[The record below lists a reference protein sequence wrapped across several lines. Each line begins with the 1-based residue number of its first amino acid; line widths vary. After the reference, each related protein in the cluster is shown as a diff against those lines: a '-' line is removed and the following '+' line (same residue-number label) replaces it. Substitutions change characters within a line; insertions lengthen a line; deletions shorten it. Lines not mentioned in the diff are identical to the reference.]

1 MASNFFD
8 SIIANATKP
17 ISYEQLM
24 SGSTLFP
31 TGVKTNT
38 APVPISSGTPSTYSP
53 GPLLTPQNVNSIPNT
68 FTSGFSSVLNN
79 QTGAQPSGATGD
91 YYTSRYGGVPQQPAP
106 VQQPAPATQ
115 QGPTKQSAAPAQLP
129 PPPNIPNPEEA
140 KILSSL
146 AAFSNGGNLNTF
158 QPSDLASGQK
168 TAYQNM
174 LEQAM
179 QYYLGYDTSPEAK
192 RLLELQTN
200 LGKLQGAQTQSLAQI
215 ETTPGLTSFQSGRR
229 QQALAQAAGGVTEP
243 LIAEIN
249 AITGRQEA
257 AQKRMTSALGVAEML
272 KPSTLGAPIIDE
284 QGNATIV
291 TSDPMTGGYHTI
303 NLGKLGSA
311 KPASSDI
318 AEYEYAKQNGQFN
331 GSFLQF
337 LAQKTSATT
346 KASTTGGSSGDLTT
360 LAQSVLDNPELFN
373 QLTPTLKGK
382 IAPLLARV
390 GFTGFGKSLS
400 DGALLK
406 INDTKTG
413 IRELGNIGVEAE
425 NLKAYTG
432 PLAGLISQIPG
443 TQTQKLRAG
452 IDRVRQIVGKALE
465 GGVLRKED
473 EEKYMRI
480 LPAITDLPSVVAYK
494 IQQVTAQMEND
505 MNSYISLQAGAG
517 RDTSGVQTSQQNS
530 YAPGTIL
537 TNASGQKGRVEADGS
552 ITIIQ

>member
-1 MASNFFD
+1 MAGTFFD
-8 SIIANATKP
+8 NIFNSVLARPVTQDTGFRGDKTVPTILNPDNIGSFTSPMLGSLTNPFAT
-17 ISYEQLM
+17 
-24 SGSTLFP
+24 
-31 TGVKTNT
+31 
-38 APVPISSGTPSTYSP
+38 
-53 GPLLTPQNVNSIPNT
+53 PNT
-68 FTSGFSSVLNN
+68 T
-79 QTGAQPSGATGD
+79 A
-91 YYTSRYGGVPQQPAP
+91 
-106 VQQPAPATQ
+106 PAPAMPTVT
-115 QGPTKQSAAPAQLP
+115 GPTMLTGQGGIAAPAATPKTPTPKTPSLTPTAQQNQAALGYVA
-129 PPPNIPNPEEA
+129 PPNIPSLEESKA
-140 KILSSL
+140 ISDF
-146 AAFSNGGNLNTF
+146 AASQNNGRISTFS
-158 QPSDLASGQK
+158 PSDLANGQK
-168 TAYQNM
+168 SSYQKM

-192 RLLELQTN
+192 RLAELQSN
-200 LGKLQGAQTQSLAQI
+200 LGKLQGAQAQSLTQI

-243 LIAEIN
+243 IIAEIN

-257 AQKRMTSALGVAEML
+257 AQKRMTNAMGIAEKL
-272 KPSTLGAPIIDE
+272 QPSTIGSPIVDDK
-284 QGNATIV
+284 GNATII
-291 TSDPMTGGYHTI
+291 TSDPLTGGYHTV
-303 NLGKLGSA
+303 NLGKIGSA
-311 KPASSDI
+311 KPASNDI
-318 AEYEYAKQNGQFN
+318 AEYEYSKQNGGFN
-331 GSFLQF
+331 GTFLQF

-346 KASTTGGSSGDLTT
+346 KASTSGGSSSDLAT

-382 IAPLLARV
+382 LAPLLSRV
-390 GFTGFGKSLS
+390 GFTGFGKALS
-400 DGALLK
+400 DGAIAK

-413 IRELGNIGVEAE
+413 IRELTDISVEAE

-432 PLAGLISQIPG
+432 PGAGIISMIPG
-443 TQTQKLRAG
+443 SQTQKLRSG

-494 IQQVTAQMEND
+494 IKNVTEQMEND
-505 MNSYISLQAGAG
+505 MNSYISLQAASGRNTAG
-517 RDTSGVQTSQQNS
+517 VASSTNT